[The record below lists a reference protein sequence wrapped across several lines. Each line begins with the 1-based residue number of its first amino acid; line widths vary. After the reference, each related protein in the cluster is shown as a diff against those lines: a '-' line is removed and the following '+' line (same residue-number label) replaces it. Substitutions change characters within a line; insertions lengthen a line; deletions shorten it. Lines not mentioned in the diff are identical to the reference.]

1 MQPTLKSHLN
11 NKPSGIP
18 WVDTIP
24 SHWAVRTLRSILRPV
39 NERNHADLPLLSVV
53 REQGVILRDIDNT
66 DDNHNVIPEDL
77 SNYKLVRPKQF
88 AINKMK
94 AWQGSYGVSLH
105 EGIVSPAYFVFD
117 VLDIDP
123 AFLHRATR
131 SKAYVPLFDRASDGV
146 RIGQWDLSHEHLRDI
161 PIAIPPLNEQAAIV
175 RYIDHADELINHY
188 ISTKE
193 RLIALLEEQRQAVIH
208 QAVTRGL
215 DPNAPSQKSGIEW
228 LDDVPQHWQLPE
240 LKQVSNILR
249 GKFTHRPRN
258 DPSLYGGI
266 YPFIQT
272 GDVAAANGIIRT
284 HRQTL
289 NQQGLAVSTMFP
301 AGTLVMTIAANIGD
315 VAVLNFEACFPD
327 SIVGFVPTNKVERD
341 FLYYLF
347 RAMKSEFLRE
357 APVNTQGNLNVE
369 RIGSKKIPL
378 P

>member
-53 REQGVILRDIDNT
+53 REQGVILRDLDNT

-146 RIGQWDLSHEHLRDI
+146 RIGQWGPIPRTPTRHTHRD
-161 PIAIPPLNEQAAIV
+161 PTPKRTSRHRPL
-175 RYIDHADELINHY
+175 
-188 ISTKE
+188 
-193 RLIALLEEQRQAVIH
+193 
-208 QAVTRGL
+208 
-215 DPNAPSQKSGIEW
+215 
-228 LDDVPQHWQLPE
+228 
-240 LKQVSNILR
+240 
-249 GKFTHRPRN
+249 HRPRRRAHQ
-258 DPSLYGGI
+258 PLH
-266 YPFIQT
+266 QHQR
-272 GDVAAANGIIRT
+272 AA
-284 HRQTL
+284 HR
-289 NQQGLAVSTMFP
+289 P
-301 AGTLVMTIAANIGD
+301 AG
-315 VAVLNFEACFPD
+315 
-327 SIVGFVPTNKVERD
+327 
-341 FLYYLF
+341 
-347 RAMKSEFLRE
+347 RATPSRHPPSCHPR
-357 APVNTQGNLNVE
+357 ARP
-369 RIGSKKIPL
+369 
-378 P
+378 